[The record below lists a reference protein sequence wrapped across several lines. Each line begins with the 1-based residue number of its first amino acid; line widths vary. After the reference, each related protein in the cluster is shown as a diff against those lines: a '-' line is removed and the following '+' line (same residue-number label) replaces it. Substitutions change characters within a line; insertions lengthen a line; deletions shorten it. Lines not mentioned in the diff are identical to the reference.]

1 MTSAMT
7 TEVLNRVYVIH
18 NRSFP
23 AYLHY
28 AKPNAVRGDEEAKE
42 LLDQIASS
50 QHEMRDRLA
59 AAILENGGDV
69 HPGEFPMDYTFY
81 HDLSYEFII
90 HKVVEYQRRDIIIL
104 EQAASELNLAPM
116 AKALVEESLG
126 MAKGNLDSL
135 LELTRQQSGAE

>member
-1 MTSAMT
+1 MTSAT
-7 TEVLNRVYVIH
+7 TTDVLNRVYAIH

-23 AYLHY
+23 TYLHD
-28 AKPNAVRGDEEAKE
+28 AKPWAVRGDEEAKE
-42 LLDQIASS
+42 LLKQIALS

-59 AAILENGGDV
+59 EAILENGGDV

-81 HDLSYEFII
+81 HDLSYDFIVQ
-90 HKVVEYQRRDIIIL
+90 KVTEYQRRDITVL

-135 LELTRQQSGAE
+135 LELTRQNSGAS